1 MPTTWPSRVKL
12 HSVFNVTRKFA
23 LERIKNIQIETPVK
37 QNNFAKIRLISN
49 GSQRFFLPVN
59 ENEMFMLLKRLGL
72 YVAAVHVP
80 SNARVLFGVMAQ
92 VVHPGPSHGE
102 AGR

>member
-1 MPTTWPSRVKL
+1 M
-12 HSVFNVTRKFA
+12 
-23 LERIKNIQIETPVK
+23 
-37 QNNFAKIRLISN
+37 
-49 GSQRFFLPVN
+49 N

-80 SNARVLFGVMAQ
+80 SNARVLFGVIAQ